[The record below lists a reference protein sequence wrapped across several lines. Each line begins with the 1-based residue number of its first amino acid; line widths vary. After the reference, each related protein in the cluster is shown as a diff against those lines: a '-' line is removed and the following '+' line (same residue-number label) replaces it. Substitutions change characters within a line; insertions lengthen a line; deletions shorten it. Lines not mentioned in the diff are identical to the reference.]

1 MVYQEFQKLVTME
14 VFVAMQC
21 KLIPGLIFHHVDP
34 DQLVLQVV
42 SFQILSCWM
51 SLLHPLVSVQHPE
64 GMGGKS
70 ENFITISNKVELA
83 RLPF

>member
-1 MVYQEFQKLVTME
+1 MVYQEFQKLVIME
-14 VFVAMQC
+14 VFVAIQC

-42 SFQILSCWM
+42 SFQILNCWM
-51 SLLHPLVSVQHPE
+51 SLLHPLVSLQPPE
-64 GMGGKS
+64 GIGGKS
-70 ENFITISNKVELA
+70 ENFITILSKVELA